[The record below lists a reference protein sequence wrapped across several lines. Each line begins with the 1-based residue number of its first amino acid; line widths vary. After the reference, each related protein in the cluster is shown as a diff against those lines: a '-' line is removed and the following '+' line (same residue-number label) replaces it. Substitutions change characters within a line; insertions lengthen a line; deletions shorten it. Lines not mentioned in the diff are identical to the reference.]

1 MNIFLA
7 GLLQVSTY
15 GSGTSVDICNC
26 SSEDTEFEASRWSML
41 AKLQEHLSQIR
52 YNMIGHTKKNQTEK
66 WISALMGDTAVKYEK
81 LSSVDV
87 LMGGG
92 VRRHKKPSGKI
103 AITLPWTWTDP
114 LPSPH
119 GLTLLLLPH
128 ICDHLNPLP
137 KMLLSNNSGPLS
149 LMWLA

>member
-1 MNIFLA
+1 
-7 GLLQVSTY
+7 
-15 GSGTSVDICNC
+15 
-26 SSEDTEFEASRWSML
+26 
-41 AKLQEHLSQIR
+41 
-52 YNMIGHTKKNQTEK
+52 
-66 WISALMGDTAVKYEK
+66 MGDTAVKYEK

-92 VRRHKKPSGKI
+92 VGRHKKPSRKI

-119 GLTLLLLPH
+119 GLTLLLSPH
-128 ICDHLNPLP
+128 IWDHLNPLP

-149 LMWLA
+149 LMWLV